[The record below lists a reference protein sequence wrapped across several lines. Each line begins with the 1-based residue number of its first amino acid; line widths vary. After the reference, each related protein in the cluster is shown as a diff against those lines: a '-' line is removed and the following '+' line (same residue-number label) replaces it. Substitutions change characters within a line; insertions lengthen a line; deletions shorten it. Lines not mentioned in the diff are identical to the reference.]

1 MDKNITFSFPVE
13 GILQCVVNLNLIE
26 GCSKTAKKVTIDEG
40 QNTVQSNGGSI
51 ANNGFLKPTSLDLD
65 LEKNV
70 LSGRFSVSP
79 VNPGTTVDTEGIH
92 AN

>member
-1 MDKNITFSFPVE
+1 MVY
-13 GILQCVVNLNLIE
+13 LNLLE
-26 GCSKTAKKVTIDEG
+26 GWSKTAKKVTIDEG

-79 VNPGTTVDTEGIH
+79 VNPGAAVDTEGIH
-92 AN
+92 GKYCCMG